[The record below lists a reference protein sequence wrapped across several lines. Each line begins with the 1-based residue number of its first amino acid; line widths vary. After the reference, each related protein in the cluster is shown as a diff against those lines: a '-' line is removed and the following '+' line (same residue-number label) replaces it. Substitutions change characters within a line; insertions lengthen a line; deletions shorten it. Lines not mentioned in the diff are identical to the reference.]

1 MGDTG
6 SLALGGFVAASAFMM
21 RIPWFIPL
29 FGLPISIVGLVLGI
43 KSVKSEKR
51 GMAIAGIVM
60 SSIGLVLTIINGA
73 LGAYLAATGQVPGL
87 G

>member
-1 MGDTG
+1 MAVA
-6 SLALGGFVAASAFMM
+6 SLVLGIISLIA
-21 RIPWFIPL
+21 WFIPP

-60 SSIGLVLTIINGA
+60 SAIGLIASVINGA
-73 LGAYLAATGQVPGL
+73 LGAYMAATGQIPGL

>member
-1 MGDTG
+1 MIMEDYEMAVA
-6 SLALGGFVAASAFMM
+6 SLVLGIISLIA
-21 RIPWFIPL
+21 WFIPL

-51 GMAIAGIVM
+51 GMAIAGIVT
-60 SSIGLVLTIINGA
+60 SSIGLILSVVNGA
-73 LGAYLAATGQVPGL
+73 LGAYMAATGQFPGL

>member
-1 MGDTG
+1 MEDFEMAVA
-6 SLALGGFVAASAFMM
+6 SLVLGIVSLIA
-21 RIPWFIPL
+21 WFIPL
-29 FGLPISIVGLVLGI
+29 LGLPISIVGLVLGI

-73 LGAYLAATGQVPGL
+73 LGAYLAATGQAPGL